1 MAGGMVFSGNGL
13 GGNGELMSNR
23 ETQWS
28 KRTQFLGSVAQ
39 IGFSLMAFPF
49 TSRLLLG
56 SAAVVGLTLSD
67 ASGQSAFAAPTAP
80 LPTVQSVSEDDEVLM
95 QADELVY
102 NQDTQIVT
110 AEGNV
115 EIVYGPRILMADR
128 VTYNQ
133 ITGKV
138 SAQGNV
144 SLVEPSGDVVFA
156 DNVELTDEM
165 KNGIVESISIL
176 LADKSR
182 LAGSKAE
189 RKDGNVTTLHK
200 GVFSPCEVC
209 KDDPTRAP
217 SWQVKAYKVVHN
229 NEEHRILYED
239 AIFEVLGVPVM
250 YLPFFSHPDP
260 TVERQSG
267 FLTPSFKVSDELGTQ
282 FQLPYYWAIQPNM
295 DATLTPR
302 YTRVQ
307 GMLYQGQFRHR
318 LNEGQYSFDVAT
330 NFPKNPQED
339 AGTPADTNF
348 RGSFFSEAAFK
359 TESDWT
365 WGWDVELTSDDTFL
379 RRFDISSDTDL
390 TSTAYVEKAFGEDYL
405 RAEGF
410 FFQGLLSTDDDD
422 TTPFV
427 APLINY
433 HHVFDDQI
441 LGGDTTLDTN
451 VMVLRRTEGANSTRF
466 SNTFGWERPT
476 TTESGELYTFFASL
490 RGDIYHTND
499 VTLDDGSLSDDNY
512 VARALPS
519 MGVEWRWPLVQ
530 ATGGSRQII
539 EPIVQLIYSPYGGN
553 PDEIP
558 DEDSSAF
565 DFDDSN
571 LFDRNRFAGLDQW
584 EGGPRANIGVQAST
598 YSAGGGFASFMIGQT
613 LRMRENS
620 AFSQETGLR
629 DQQSDYVGA
638 TVWRPNSNFEISH
651 RFRVDH
657 NSWEIHRNEVYL
669 SGNYGPLSG
678 SLTYGQFG
686 DTFSSGL
693 QDREEIH
700 ASAKYQFAEYWSVSG
715 STRQDLEDSLSI
727 ENKIGIDYLDEC
739 IGFGLSYE
747 ESNYEDRDIQPE
759 QSIIFRISLKHL
771 GGAAFS
777 QDVTENTT
785 Y

>member
-1 MAGGMVFSGNGL
+1 MAGGMVFSENGYWGNGTL
-13 GGNGELMSNR
+13 TSNR
-23 ETQWS
+23 EKQWS
-28 KRTQFLGSVAQ
+28 KRTQIMGSVAQ
-39 IGFSLMAFPF
+39 ACFSLMAAPL
-49 TSRLLLG
+49 SSGILLG
-56 SAAVVGLTLSD
+56 SALVFGLTFSD
-67 ASGQSAFAAPTAP
+67 AALHSAASAEP
-80 LPTVQSVSEDDEVLM
+80 LPTVQAVSKDDEVLM

-133 ITGKV
+133 TTGAV

-144 SLVEPSGDVVFA
+144 TLMEPSGDVIFA

-165 KNGIVESISIL
+165 RNGIVESISIL

-189 RKDGNVTTLHK
+189 RKNGNVTTLHK

-209 KDDPTRAP
+209 KEDPTRAP

-229 NEEHRILYED
+229 NEEHRISYED

-260 TVERQSG
+260 TVDRQSG
-267 FLTPSFKVSDELGTQ
+267 FLTPSFKISDELGTQ
-282 FQLPYYWAIQPNM
+282 FQIPYYWAIQPNM

-307 GMLYQGQFRHR
+307 GMMYQGQFRHR
-318 LNEGQYSFDVAT
+318 LNEGNYSFDIAT
-330 NFPKNPQED
+330 NFPKNPQKD
-339 AGTPADTNF
+339 VGTPADTNF
-348 RGSFFSEAAFK
+348 RGSLFSHAAFK
-359 TESDWT
+359 SESDWS
-365 WGWDVELTSDDTFL
+365 WGWNVELASDDTFL
-379 RRFDISSDTDL
+379 RRFSISNETNL
-390 TSTAYVEKAFGEDYL
+390 TSTAYIEKAFGQDFL

-410 FFQGLLSTDDDD
+410 FFQGLLTTDDDD

-433 HHVFDDQI
+433 HHVFDDKI
-441 LGGDTTLDTN
+441 LGGSATLDTN

-466 SNTFGWERPT
+466 SNTFGWELPT
-476 TTESGELYTFFASL
+476 TTDSGELYTFFASL
-490 RGDIYHTND
+490 RGDLYHTDD
-499 VTLDDGSLSDDNY
+499 VTLDDGSTSDGY
-512 VARALPS
+512 YIARALPAL
-519 MGVEWRWPLVQ
+519 GVEWRWPLVQ
-530 ATGGSRQII
+530 STGSSRQII

-598 YSAGGGFASFMIGQT
+598 YSANGGFASFMIGQT
-613 LRMRENS
+613 LRLRENS

-638 TVWRPNSNFEISH
+638 TVWRPNNNFEISH
-651 RFRVDH
+651 RFRIDH
-657 NSWEIHRNEVYL
+657 DTWEIHRNEVYL
-669 SGNYGPLSG
+669 NGKYGPVSG
-678 SLTYGQFG
+678 SLSYGQFG
-686 DTFSSGL
+686 ETFSSDL
-693 QDREEIH
+693 QDREEIY
-700 ASAKYQFAEYWSVSG
+700 ASAKYQFTDFWSLSG
-715 STRQDLEDSLSI
+715 SSRRDLEKSLSI

-747 ESNYEDRDIQPE
+747 ESNYIDRDIQPE

-771 GGAAFS
+771 GGTSFS
-777 QDVTENTT
+777 QDVTESTA

>member
-1 MAGGMVFSGNGL
+1 MAGGMVFSENGYWGNGTL
-13 GGNGELMSNR
+13 TSNR
-23 ETQWS
+23 EKQWS
-28 KRTQFLGSVAQ
+28 KRTQIMGSVAQ
-39 IGFSLMAFPF
+39 ACFSLMAAPL
-49 TSRLLLG
+49 SSGILLG
-56 SAAVVGLTLSD
+56 SALVFGITFSD
-67 ASGQSAFAAPTAP
+67 AALHSAASAEP
-80 LPTVQSVSEDDEVLM
+80 LPTVQAVSKDDEVLM

-133 ITGKV
+133 TTGAV

-144 SLVEPSGDVVFA
+144 TLMEPSGDVIFA

-165 KNGIVESISIL
+165 RNGIVESISIL

-189 RKDGNVTTLHK
+189 RKNGNVTTLHK

-209 KDDPTRAP
+209 KEDPTRAP

-229 NEEHRILYED
+229 NEEHRISYED

-260 TVERQSG
+260 TVDRQSG
-267 FLTPSFKVSDELGTQ
+267 FLTPSFKISDELGTQ
-282 FQLPYYWAIQPNM
+282 FQIPYYWAIQPNM

-307 GMLYQGQFRHR
+307 GMMYQGQFRHR
-318 LNEGQYSFDVAT
+318 LNEGNYSFDIAT
-330 NFPKNPQED
+330 NFPKNPQKD
-339 AGTPADTNF
+339 VGTPADTNF
-348 RGSFFSEAAFK
+348 RGSLFSHAAFK
-359 TESDWT
+359 SESDWS
-365 WGWDVELTSDDTFL
+365 WGWNVELASDDTFL
-379 RRFDISSDTDL
+379 RRFSISNETNL
-390 TSTAYVEKAFGEDYL
+390 TSTAYIEKAFGQDFL

-410 FFQGLLSTDDDD
+410 FFQGLLTTDDDD

-433 HHVFDDQI
+433 HHVFDDKI
-441 LGGDTTLDTN
+441 FGGSATLDTN

-466 SNTFGWERPT
+466 SNTFGWELPT
-476 TTESGELYTFFASL
+476 TTDSGELYTFFASL
-490 RGDIYHTND
+490 RGDLYHTDD
-499 VTLDDGSLSDDNY
+499 VTLDDGSTSDGNY
-512 VARALPS
+512 IARALPAL
-519 MGVEWRWPLVQ
+519 GVEWRWPLVQ
-530 ATGGSRQII
+530 STGSSRQII

-598 YSAGGGFASFMIGQT
+598 YSANGGFASFMIGQT
-613 LRMRENS
+613 LRLRENS

-638 TVWRPNSNFEISH
+638 TVWRPNNNFEISH
-651 RFRVDH
+651 RFRIDH
-657 NSWEIHRNEVYL
+657 DTWEIHRNEVYL
-669 SGNYGPLSG
+669 NGKYGPVSG
-678 SLTYGQFG
+678 SLSYGQFG
-686 DTFSSGL
+686 ETFSSDL
-693 QDREEIH
+693 QDREEIY
-700 ASAKYQFAEYWSVSG
+700 ASAKYQFTDFWSLSG
-715 STRQDLEDSLSI
+715 SSRRDLEKSLSI

-747 ESNYEDRDIQPE
+747 ESNYIDRDIQPE

-771 GGAAFS
+771 GGTSFS
-777 QDVTENTT
+777 QDVTESTA